1 MLVTLEEAKNYLRV
15 DTVDDDRLIE
25 TILSAA
31 HQMSM
36 DILRTDDPVVLEQEA
51 DAKVAVLYATAYL
64 YEHREEADHKALVLS
79 LRMQSG
85 TTRMYGRIIIPVQLR
100 SVEKAVRKYT
110 APGKPWNPLIFIL
123 RFGIVVKPGE

>member
-1 MLVTLEEAKNYLRV
+1 MLVTLEEATNYLRV

-36 DILRTDDPVVLEQEA
+36 DILRTDDPAVLEQEA

-79 LRMQSG
+79 LRALLSG
-85 TTRMYGRIIIPVQLR
+85 
-100 SVEKAVRKYT
+100 SRKE
-110 APGKPWNPLIFIL
+110 AF
-123 RFGIVVKPGE
+123 

>member
-36 DILRTDDPVVLEQEA
+36 YILRTDDPAVLEQEA

-79 LRMQSG
+79 LRALLSG
-85 TTRMYGRIIIPVQLR
+85 
-100 SVEKAVRKYT
+100 SRKE
-110 APGKPWNPLIFIL
+110 AF
-123 RFGIVVKPGE
+123 

>member
-15 DTVDDDRLIE
+15 DTMDDDRLIE

-36 DILRTDDPVVLEQEA
+36 DILRTDDPAVLEQEA

-79 LRMQSG
+79 LRALLSG
-85 TTRMYGRIIIPVQLR
+85 
-100 SVEKAVRKYT
+100 SRKE
-110 APGKPWNPLIFIL
+110 AF
-123 RFGIVVKPGE
+123 

>member
-15 DTVDDDRLIE
+15 DTADDDRLIE
-25 TILSAA
+25 MILSAA

-36 DILRTDDPVVLEQEA
+36 DILRTDDPAVLEQEA

-79 LRMQSG
+79 LRALLSG
-85 TTRMYGRIIIPVQLR
+85 
-100 SVEKAVRKYT
+100 SRKE
-110 APGKPWNPLIFIL
+110 AF
-123 RFGIVVKPGE
+123 

>member
-51 DAKVAVLYATAYL
+51 DAKVALLYATAYL

-79 LRMQSG
+79 LRALLSG
-85 TTRMYGRIIIPVQLR
+85 
-100 SVEKAVRKYT
+100 SRKEV
-110 APGKPWNPLIFIL
+110 F
-123 RFGIVVKPGE
+123 

>member
-15 DTVDDDRLIE
+15 DTVDDDRLFE

-79 LRMQSG
+79 VRALLSG
-85 TTRMYGRIIIPVQLR
+85 
-100 SVEKAVRKYT
+100 SRKEV
-110 APGKPWNPLIFIL
+110 F
-123 RFGIVVKPGE
+123 